1 MLETVGEE
9 DFRGFSFVWG
19 HPHFDKYSYEGGIG
33 VVGWL
38 KKQIITYAMPIVF
51 LIGFA
56 LLVYPSFSDYW
67 NSFHQSEAIMHYAE
81 AVADMKEED
90 YKRILDSATD
100 YNKTHPI
107 NWNFTEKDR
116 EEYNKELNFNNDGAM
131 GYIEIP
137 KINVKLSIFHGT
149 DESVLQTS
157 IGHLEG
163 TSLPVGGIGTHSVL
177 SGHRGLPS
185 ARLFS
190 DLDQLREGDIFTI
203 HVLNETLTY
212 EVDQIRVVLPTD
224 LSALTIDPKQ
234 DYLTLVTCT
243 PYGINTHRLLV
254 RGHRIENVDG
264 NASIISD
271 AVQIKPIFIAPFI
284 AMPICALLIIYILV
298 VTSSFYQRR
307 LKISAKQYLT
317 ESGLPQISKEESI
330 NQEIIDLL
338 KENFKN

>member
-1 MLETVGEE
+1 M
-9 DFRGFSFVWG
+9 
-19 HPHFDKYSYEGGIG
+19 
-33 VVGWL
+33 VGWL
-38 KKQIITYAMPIVF
+38 KKQLITYAMPIVF

-67 NSFHQSEAIMHYAE
+67 NSFHQSEAIMRYAE

-90 YKRILDSATD
+90 YKRILDSARD
-100 YNKTHPI
+100 YNTTHPI

-116 EEYNKELNFNNDGAM
+116 EEYNKELNFNNDGIM

-137 KINVKLSIFHGT
+137 KIDVKLSIFHGT

-177 SGHRGLPS
+177 TGHRGLPS

-190 DLDQLREGDIFTI
+190 DLDQLREGDTFTI

-224 LSALTIDPKQ
+224 LSTLVVNPEQ
-234 DYLTLVTCT
+234 DLVTLVTCT
-243 PYGINTHRLLV
+243 PYGINSHRLLV

-264 NASIISD
+264 NASVISD
-271 AVQIKPIFIAPFI
+271 AVQIKAIFIAPFI
-284 AMPICALLIIYILV
+284 AIPILLILIIYILI
-298 VTSSFYQRR
+298 VTSKGYQNKYKNRVAR
-307 LKISAKQYLT
+307 YLA
-317 ESGLPQISKEESI
+317 EKSIKLPTLSNTSYRDVIEA
-330 NQEIIDLL
+330 II
-338 KENFKN
+338 KMRNK

>member
-1 MLETVGEE
+1 M
-9 DFRGFSFVWG
+9 
-19 HPHFDKYSYEGGIG
+19 
-33 VVGWL
+33 VGWL
-38 KKQIITYAMPIVF
+38 KKQLITYAMPIVF

-100 YNKTHPI
+100 YNPTHPI

-116 EEYNKELNFNNDGAM
+116 EDYNKELNFNNDGTM

-137 KINVKLSIFHGT
+137 KIDVKLSIFHGT

-224 LSALTIDPKQ
+224 LSTLTIDPKQ

-330 NQEIIDLL
+330 NQEMIDLL
-338 KENFKN
+338 KDNFKN

>member
-1 MLETVGEE
+1 M
-9 DFRGFSFVWG
+9 
-19 HPHFDKYSYEGGIG
+19 
-33 VVGWL
+33 VGWL
-38 KKQIITYAMPIVF
+38 KKQLITYAMPIVF

-100 YNKTHPI
+100 YNTTHPI
-107 NWNFTEKDR
+107 NWNFTDKDR
-116 EEYNKELNFNNDGAM
+116 EEYNKELNFNNDGTM

-137 KINVKLSIFHGT
+137 KIDVKLSIFHGT

-190 DLDQLREGDIFTI
+190 DLDKLREGDIFTLHI
-203 HVLNETLTY
+203 LNETLTY
-212 EVDQIRVVLPTD
+212 QVDQIRVVEPTD
-224 LSALTIDPKQ
+224 LSTLVANPEQ
-234 DYLTLVTCT
+234 DLVTLVTCT
-243 PYGINTHRLLV
+243 PYGINSHRLLV

-264 NASIISD
+264 NASVISD
-271 AVQIKPIFIAPFI
+271 AVQIKAIFIAPFI
-284 AMPICALLIIYILV
+284 AIPILLILIIYILI
-298 VTSSFYQRR
+298 VTSKGYQNKYKNRVAR
-307 LKISAKQYLT
+307 YLA
-317 ESGLPQISKEESI
+317 EKSIKLPTLSNTSYRDVIEA
-330 NQEIIDLL
+330 II
-338 KENFKN
+338 KMRNK

>member
-1 MLETVGEE
+1 M
-9 DFRGFSFVWG
+9 
-19 HPHFDKYSYEGGIG
+19 
-33 VVGWL
+33 VGWL
-38 KKQIITYAMPIVF
+38 KKQLITYAMPIVF

-100 YNKTHPI
+100 YNTTHPI
-107 NWNFTEKDR
+107 NWNFTDKDR
-116 EEYNKELNFNNDGAM
+116 EEYNKELNFNNDGTM

-137 KINVKLSIFHGT
+137 KIDVKLSIFHGT

-224 LSALTIDPKQ
+224 LSTLTIDPKQ

-307 LKISAKQYLT
+307 LKISAKQYIT

-330 NQEIIDLL
+330 NQEMIELL
-338 KENFKN
+338 KDNFKN

>member
-1 MLETVGEE
+1 M
-9 DFRGFSFVWG
+9 
-19 HPHFDKYSYEGGIG
+19 
-33 VVGWL
+33 
-38 KKQIITYAMPIVF
+38 
-51 LIGFA
+51 
-56 LLVYPSFSDYW
+56 
-67 NSFHQSEAIMHYAE
+67 
-81 AVADMKEED
+81 
-90 YKRILDSATD
+90 
-100 YNKTHPI
+100 
-107 NWNFTEKDR
+107 
-116 EEYNKELNFNNDGAM
+116 
-131 GYIEIP
+131 
-137 KINVKLSIFHGT
+137 
-149 DESVLQTS
+149 
-157 IGHLEG
+157 EG

-224 LSALTIDPKQ
+224 LSTLTIDPKQ

-243 PYGINTHRLLV
+243 TYGINTHRLLV

-330 NQEIIDLL
+330 NQEMIELL
-338 KENFKN
+338 KDNFKN